1 MVEGERVLNAK
12 YVDQGIIG
20 AAKRAER
27 AKRRGIDNWRW
38 ECLVEG
44 LAVLKGGS
52 ANAGRDARE
61 RVVRFP
67 RLGKLI
73 LVWLRTATPCPR
85 SRGIIHAGYFRAYS
99 ASTESP
105 RAATHDTALATTT
118 TTSVQLSLDSLVEI
132 YRSHISASPP
142 PSNPPITPQWPTTR
156 GIPSM

>member
-1 MVEGERVLNAK
+1 MEQRRERKERKDGVST
-12 YVDQGIIG
+12 IG
-20 AAKRAER
+20 
-27 AKRRGIDNWRW
+27 GGSV
-38 ECLVEG
+38 VEG
-44 LAVLKGGS
+44 LAGLKGGS
-52 ANAGRDARE
+52 ANVGRDALE
-61 RVVRFP
+61 RVRRFP
-67 RLGKLI
+67 LPSKLI
-73 LVWLRTATPCPR
+73 LVWLCGGPQPHFDR
-85 SRGIIHAGYFRAYS
+85 SHRIIHAGYFRAYS